1 MKLGLIIQNVSEG
14 IQDALSRNIDN
25 YWARSVEDLRLPVEG
40 LDCFKGTGK
49 TVIFAKFL
57 GTSGYFLAIVKAA
70 PAGSLRPNDLTVAW
84 IHIPA
89 LCDISNV
96 EICEVLNRVEKAIS
110 APYGIDEN
118 DLNQVFSKEYDEN
131 SVQISAV
138 GTIISK
144 SGAGYA
150 VRFYSNSDYTLKE
163 LLGNTIAQEEYSNYS
178 GIFFIDAMSGIT
190 SKYPTLDFAPKT
202 ICTFLPPMPTDGFT
216 PYFYTKERYVKF
228 NKTIEVPVGKMVTIY
243 WLKQGYSMIPKTFIA
258 KDDNG
263 NCIEAANITPNDY
276 YKEVPR
282 SSFNVCSSDG
292 NPIRDYDIFINGKK
306 CVGDPIQIP
315 HAIYEQGL
323 TLSIYAPGFSEWKKS
338 NVHLA
343 FLLKSRIVMENQSYH
358 YEFQI
363 PAYDGEERLG
373 NARVILDTKK
383 ELKDS
388 PIKGYS
394 LYYEVIQEG
403 EDCSNP
409 ISYKDDIYYKLK
421 YIGIGVGVC
430 ILALLA
436 YAGVVA
442 MDDYEFQF
450 GWPPFVKTATT
461 ANTGST
467 TSDNGKEEPDTHT
480 IEDYTGGVNT
490 DSINAVAYLDANTT
504 WHRDSLEAY
513 ATTRGMFDEL
523 NEFNGEALKRRYDK
537 NLSASK
543 KFSEVVRALDE
554 NSLKG
559 FNPHNGKEDRDG
571 NYNTPTDKGINV
583 NNYIKW
589 LSVQHPRTNGSAGA
603 GGGEKSGT
611 QTGNNQRKTQNSK
624 ITGDKS
630 PAPSGSNND
639 KPNRGIEP

>member
-1 MKLGLIIQNVSEG
+1 MKLGLIIQNVSNGAQE
-14 IQDALSRNIDN
+14 ALQINKEN
-25 YWARSVEDLRLPVEG
+25 YWARSVEDLRFPVEG
-40 LDCFKGTGK
+40 LDHFKGTGK

-96 EICEVLNRVEKAIS
+96 EICDVLNRVENAIS
-110 APYGIDEN
+110 APYGIDGN
-118 DLNQVFSKEYDEN
+118 YLNQVFSKEYDEN

-138 GTIISK
+138 STIISK

-163 LLGNTIAQEEYSNYS
+163 LLGNTIAQEEYSNYG

-190 SKYPTLDFAPKT
+190 SKYPTLDFVPKT
-202 ICTFLPPMPTDGFT
+202 ICTIYPLMPKDGFT
-216 PYFYTKERYVKF
+216 PYVYTTAGNVIF
-228 NKTIEVPVGKMVTIY
+228 NKTIEVPAGKKVEIRWY
-243 WLKQGYSMIPKTFIA
+243 KQGYSEIPKTFIA

-343 FLLKSRIVMENQSYH
+343 FLLKSRIVMENQLYH
-358 YEFQI
+358 YEFKI

-373 NARVILDTKK
+373 DARVILDTKK
-383 ELKDS
+383 ELKSS

-394 LYYEVIQEG
+394 LDYEVIQEG
-403 EDCSNP
+403 KDGNNP

-421 YIGIGVGVC
+421 YIVIGVGVC

-436 YAGVVA
+436 YAGLEA

-450 GWPPFVKTATT
+450 GWPPLVKNATT
-461 ANTGST
+461 ANTT
-467 TSDNGKEEPDTHT
+467 PDTT
-480 IEDYTGGVNT
+480 DNKEQLPDTQTVEDYTGAVNT
-490 DSINAVAYLDANTT
+490 DSINAIAYLDANSM
-504 WHRDSLEAY
+504 WHKDSIDAY
-513 ATTRGMFDEL
+513 VTTRGMFDEL
-523 NEFNGEALKRRYDK
+523 NEFNGEALKQRYSAKLGASQKFTEVVEALDK
-537 NLSASK
+537 NS
-543 KFSEVVRALDE
+543 RNGYD
-554 NSLKG
+554 
-559 FNPHNGKEDRDG
+559 PHIGKENRGG

-583 NNYIKW
+583 KNYIDW
-589 LSVQHPRTNGSAGA
+589 LSKRHDPIPNGPQTDRKPIKPQTSNNI
-603 GGGEKSGT
+603 SGK
-611 QTGNNQRKTQNSK
+611 QS
-624 ITGDKS
+624 
-630 PAPSGSNND
+630 APSGSKKD
-639 KPNRGIEP
+639 KDNRDILPN